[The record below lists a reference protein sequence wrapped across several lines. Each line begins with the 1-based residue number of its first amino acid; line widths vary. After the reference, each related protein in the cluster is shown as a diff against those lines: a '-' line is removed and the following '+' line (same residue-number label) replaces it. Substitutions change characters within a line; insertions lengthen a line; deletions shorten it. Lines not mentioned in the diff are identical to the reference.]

1 MKAIVINEYGGP
13 ECLEYADAPTPEPGP
28 NEVLIKSKFIGVN
41 FTDIRNRV
49 GDGDGVVPMIIGVEA
64 SGQIVKLGPG
74 CTKFKVGDFVT
85 SFTRGHAYAEYVTGL
100 EKFTEKISEEFAQ
113 KPESAGILVTV
124 PLALNVVERA
134 GRIRPGETVLLHAAS
149 GGVGS
154 IIGQLVKKIEDTRL
168 FGTISDSSKSGYA
181 KKNGYDEL
189 MSYEEFA
196 DRAKELTNGKGVDA
210 ILDPVGGEVGHVERE
225 DVAPLAQLGAHPG
238 AEGQGPDVVDLGP
251 VEPDGGRLAQVAQVE
266 EHSALREGV
275 GERISDGVCR
285 VPVVCSN
292 KRPLVAHKQDAGD
305 GRPRLLQQAAPHQR
319 GGVALRHP
327 PTTASRGGLTHK

>member
-210 ILDPVGGEVGHVERE
+210 ILDPVGGEVQKRSLEI
-225 DVAPLAQLGAHPG
+225 VAPF
-238 AEGQGPDVVDLGP
+238 
-251 VEPDGGRLAQVAQVE
+251 GRLVSYSNISRAPMDLPSALWFRSKCIGFVGISNGSLS
-266 EHSALREGV
+266 EHSPAILAETLRRSVQLVEDGTI
-275 GERISDGVCR
+275 RIDVTE
-285 VPVVCSN
+285 VL
-292 KRPLVAHKQDAGD
+292 PLAEASKAHAIFES
-305 GRPRLLQQAAPHQR
+305 RAAT
-319 GGVALRHP
+319 GKFILAV
-327 PTTASRGGLTHK
+327 

>member
-64 SGQIVKLGPG
+64 SGEIVKLGPG

-210 ILDPVGGEVGHVERE
+210 ILDPVGGEVQKRSLEI
-225 DVAPLAQLGAHPG
+225 VAPF
-238 AEGQGPDVVDLGP
+238 
-251 VEPDGGRLAQVAQVE
+251 GRLVSYSNISRAPMDLPSALWFRSKCIGFVGISNGSLS
-266 EHSALREGV
+266 EHSPAILAETLRRSVQLVEDGTI
-275 GERISDGVCR
+275 RIDVTE
-285 VPVVCSN
+285 VL
-292 KRPLVAHKQDAGD
+292 PLAEASKAHAIFES
-305 GRPRLLQQAAPHQR
+305 RAAT
-319 GGVALRHP
+319 GKFILAV
-327 PTTASRGGLTHK
+327 

>member
-196 DRAKELTNGKGVDA
+196 YRAKELTNGKGVDA
-210 ILDPVGGEVGHVERE
+210 ILDPVGGEVQKRSLEI
-225 DVAPLAQLGAHPG
+225 VAPF
-238 AEGQGPDVVDLGP
+238 
-251 VEPDGGRLAQVAQVE
+251 GRLVSYSNISRAPMDLPSALWFRSKCIGFVGISNGSLS
-266 EHSALREGV
+266 EHSPAILAETLRRSVQLVEDGTI
-275 GERISDGVCR
+275 RIDVTE
-285 VPVVCSN
+285 VL
-292 KRPLVAHKQDAGD
+292 PLAEASKAHAIFES
-305 GRPRLLQQAAPHQR
+305 RAAT
-319 GGVALRHP
+319 GKFILAV
-327 PTTASRGGLTHK
+327 

>member
-196 DRAKELTNGKGVDA
+196 DRAKELTSGKGVDA
-210 ILDPVGGEVGHVERE
+210 ILDPVGGEVQKRSLEI
-225 DVAPLAQLGAHPG
+225 VAPF
-238 AEGQGPDVVDLGP
+238 
-251 VEPDGGRLAQVAQVE
+251 GRLVSYSNISRAPMDLPSALWFRSKCIGFVGISNGSLS
-266 EHSALREGV
+266 EHSPAILAETLRRSVQLVEDGTI
-275 GERISDGVCR
+275 RIDVTE
-285 VPVVCSN
+285 VL
-292 KRPLVAHKQDAGD
+292 PLAEASKAHAIFES
-305 GRPRLLQQAAPHQR
+305 RAAT
-319 GGVALRHP
+319 GKFILAV
-327 PTTASRGGLTHK
+327 

>member
-49 GDGDGVVPMIIGVEA
+49 GDGDGKVPMIIGVEA
-64 SGQIVKLGPG
+64 SGEIVKLGPG

-154 IIGQLVKKIEDTRL
+154 IIGQLVKKIEGTRL

-210 ILDPVGGEVGHVERE
+210 ILDPVGGEVQKRSLEI
-225 DVAPLAQLGAHPG
+225 VAPF
-238 AEGQGPDVVDLGP
+238 
-251 VEPDGGRLAQVAQVE
+251 GRLVSYSNISRAPMDLPSALWFRSKCIGFVGISNGSLS
-266 EHSALREGV
+266 EHSPAILAETLRRSVQLVEDGTI
-275 GERISDGVCR
+275 RIDVTE
-285 VPVVCSN
+285 VL
-292 KRPLVAHKQDAGD
+292 PLAEASKAHAIFES
-305 GRPRLLQQAAPHQR
+305 RAAT
-319 GGVALRHP
+319 GKFILAV
-327 PTTASRGGLTHK
+327 